1 VPDLGRALAGAAKDS
16 VGRHRAITLSRYALL
31 VESANNPGLRAHI
44 AAGGRVNIWIA
55 NWLRMAGS
63 TNPEHDTHVL
73 SNYVLD
79 AALGPHLGVG
89 AAVAGD
95 LDVPGPDG
103 GTPPS
108 HGGGTS
114 DVNHQ
119 LRWAARSVAE
129 GSARWTA
136 GFPQSAARNR
146 IREQAGIVGS
156 RPAAPTSPVS

>member
-63 TNPEHDTHVL
+63 T
-73 SNYVLD
+73 
-79 AALGPHLGVG
+79 
-89 AAVAGD
+89 
-95 LDVPGPDG
+95 
-103 GTPPS
+103 
-108 HGGGTS
+108 
-114 DVNHQ
+114 
-119 LRWAARSVAE
+119 E

-136 GFPQSAARNR
+136 GFPRSAARNR

-156 RPAAPTSPVS
+156 PAAAPTSPVS